1 MTPMSPALN
10 RPARSRTR
18 TGLATLGAVLL
29 VALTG
34 CGGDAAGQ
42 SGDALRDQDL
52 IFENALTVCSDMPYE
67 PFEYLENGQP
77 TGFDIDLVRP
87 IAEKLEVQLDVIDVT
102 FDDIVSGA
110 VLNDGQ
116 CDMAVSAITISGERA
131 RVLDF
136 SSPYFAS
143 KQALVAP
150 EDSGLTSLGALA
162 GRRVGA
168 QADTTGETFLR
179 DFAPK
184 DAKVVPFGDAAEL
197 TAALANGDIDAAI
210 YDNTVSGKVVEDN
223 PGMQLAKEFDTGE
236 QYGMAV
242 QKDGNIPLLRT
253 INDVLAEL
261 RSNGEYD
268 KIYKKYF

>member
-1 MTPMSPALN
+1 MTPVSPALN
-10 RPARSRTR
+10 RPRSRTR
-18 TGLATLGAVLL
+18 TGLATLGVALL

-42 SGDALRDQDL
+42 SGDTLRDQDL
-52 IFENALTVCSDMPYE
+52 VFENALTVCSDMPYE

-87 IAEKLEVQLDVIDVT
+87 IAEKLDVQLDVIDVT
-102 FDDIVSGA
+102 FDDITSGT
-110 VLNDGQ
+110 VLNEGQ
-116 CDMAVSAITISGERA
+116 CDLAVSAITISGERA

-150 EDSGLTSLGALA
+150 QSSGLSSLEALA
-162 GRRVGA
+162 GQRVGV

-179 DFAPK
+179 DFAPQGTK
-184 DAKVVPFGDAAEL
+184 IVPFGDAAEL
-197 TAALANGDIDAAI
+197 TSALTDGGIEAAI
-210 YDNTVSGKVVEDN
+210 FDNTVSSKIVEDN
-223 PGMQLAKEFDTGE
+223 PGMSVMKEFDTGE

-261 RSNGEYD
+261 RANGEYD